1 MADRPAQAVLYTA
14 ETLDACPRDGGAY
27 AVILRLPAAVGV
39 PVPRPGGTLP
49 AGLYAYL
56 GAANGPGGLRARL
69 RRHVLGGRRRHW
81 HLDYL
86 RPHAAVVA
94 VAARPGGSECAWTA
108 ALLGALDAAP
118 PLARFGSSDCRRCP
132 AHLLR
137 VPEDTAPAK
146 VAHLGDAAVQDHVN
160 A

>member
-1 MADRPAQAVLYTA
+1 MTDAPGPAVLYA
-14 ETLDACPRDGGAY
+14 PESVAACPRAAGAY
-27 AVILRLPAAVGV
+27 AVVLRLPDAVTV

-49 AGLYAYL
+49 AGLYVYL

-69 RRHVLGGRRRHW
+69 RRHVLGGNRRHW

-86 RPHAAVVA
+86 RPDAEVVA
-94 VAARPGGSECAWTA
+94 IAAQPGGSECAWTA
-108 ALLGALDAAP
+108 ALLDGLGATA

-137 VPEDTAPAK
+137 LPEDTAAAK
-146 VAHLGDAAVQDHVN
+146 VTRLGDAAAQYHVN

>member
-1 MADRPAQAVLYTA
+1 MTDPACPARIYTA
-14 ETLDACPRDGGAY
+14 ETIEACPRRGGAY
-27 AVILRLPAAVGV
+27 AVVLRVPEPVAL

-69 RRHVLGGRRRHW
+69 RRHIRGGRRRHW

-86 RPHAAVVA
+86 RPAAEVIA
-94 VAARPGGSECAWTA
+94 VAAQPGGSECAWTA
-108 ALLGALDAAP
+108 ALRHALEAYA

-137 VPEDTAPAK
+137 LPENTAPAK
-146 VAHLGDAAVQDHVN
+146 VADLGVAAAHHHLHA
-160 A
+160 